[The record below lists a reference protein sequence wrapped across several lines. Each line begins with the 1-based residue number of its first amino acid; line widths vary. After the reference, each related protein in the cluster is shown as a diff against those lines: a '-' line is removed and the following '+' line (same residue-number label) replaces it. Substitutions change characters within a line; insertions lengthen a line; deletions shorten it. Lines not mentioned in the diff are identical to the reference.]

1 MDLDLVIQNQKE
13 NNKKNSRKNSRPF
26 SSNPLGKNNRI
37 KSSKPRVKTGL
48 PKLKNEYILDNGVKN
63 INLNLQFDNN
73 FDKNNEFHNNMQFRP
88 IRPTSR
94 YNDKIFNRYWESIIT
109 EPKTV
114 FNKNSKKKL
123 NKLNV
128 EIEKDFEEL
137 KRQNQK
143 QKPIKRNFTKD
154 NDITPLDKIM
164 QGERNLYKFPQINWD
179 MKTPNRFLNHVG
191 GINFDF
197 SKTTRPD
204 SSRPN
209 SGLNLLITETAVIG
223 YNNNISKQSG
233 NNSRPITAMNKVTSN
248 IQHNKF
254 NRPTTAMITKNKMR
268 PKTAFSNN
276 MIKNNLNNINNNFIH
291 GAYTTTS
298 SSNNNIKDIPLSVQ
312 TKLEKEIKEKYKY
325 QNELFDTEEDKGE
338 FEQSESEEILSSK
351 YKDNIIK
358 QQYEEEK
365 NAIKLCPKV
374 KTLLDKFSKM
384 DLQNYSIKTNQADKD
399 ILDLFDRAQKT
410 HASTLGKVGNYQYS
424 NTYQRIGSFMD
435 FSSHLTISALQKIG
449 KDIYQNRKNLL
460 EFQSKHNIQKPV
472 FGELLVNNCLHF
484 RDSNSLFHG
493 FMPFEEEAQK
503 IIVYNHLPNN
513 YDPLHFL
520 KKFVWEEIFNE
531 KRYSEEFIKNIKT
544 SIANYNKYLSSDKFL
559 MSDLKKFNKKLF
571 LKRIIY
577 KVDDALNMN
586 DLTVKQIMFDEVNE
600 IEDLYYLTLKK
611 GIMNYILR
619 SPHERK
625 RLNIIYYPNKVLPSS
640 YTIAQ
645 SGSFNATKYKNWV
658 NNFNSSRNYLENNL
672 SLCNIAVSGLINW
685 TNSFSHVN
693 LIYLDLLHKLKEP
706 DFNTIHIDEFC
717 RIQETYL
724 NKVFHFMRDIYY
736 RGAILIVKK
745 NKALKRKDVPSE
757 GKWTFKGFIPDVQ
770 EYEKEFL
777 DNNYGMNYED
787 QLRDFWSNIN
797 LDNLID
803 VRITTS
809 NIGYVTY
816 ILKKRIDLAVSDWDE
831 MSNENKI
838 KLNNCVTTYCTIF
851 FRKLAEK
858 ALNDF
863 SNFFEKYPSNEEL
876 YKNITEENKVNFA
889 KDIVYDSEEDLK
901 LPDLN
906 FFYTT
911 PYVDP
916 ILSIKIKYD
925 VLYNLI
931 KLEYNFE
938 QVYEKIVK
946 IVDIICNLFN
956 PLCTSQFLDFRK
968 ILPSQRE
975 NIVKEHSAKL
985 NEFFNADPNTNKSFL
1000 DEYYKSFCP
1009 NIILEEIENEI
1020 YAKSYLNVM
1029 GSSELFKNNIKSKI
1043 YKKIKIQFNEIE
1055 ECIKIFEPLKELIT
1069 NQIDD
1074 SIKEFV
1080 KKVPPTPDYGS
1091 YMKYLKKIRK
1101 MRKYIDIIPKKIQF
1115 SMFCIDNREVISSL
1129 RNKLN
1134 SILAVLFN
1142 SLEIRITQIYENNNE
1157 KYSQFIRQL
1166 DVKIYT
1172 PEELVKIEK
1181 LKITININFLATIH
1195 EYEDADKIFMFLL
1208 KEDDLFPIEFSSKIC
1223 EGIKKF
1229 YKFKADQKR
1238 IDKTHAEIREQME
1251 NNFKKERA
1259 ELEEEMNVYVKE
1271 INLLDNQIHISDY
1284 VNVVANIK
1292 YLESKISNLD
1302 ERKEKSMKT
1311 EELLFDYKN
1320 EGFEEYNMC
1329 KKKLE
1334 KLAILWQ
1341 NIEKFYEERKVL
1353 IHNFSENIEI
1363 EHYIN
1368 FFGQI
1373 DTEIKNNKK
1382 DLIKGEEVIGKLSK
1396 TVEDDIYNITNY
1408 LDIFQRVLD
1417 SPSPISEE
1425 LKKEVFE
1432 VSENKIIQ
1440 QSLRE
1445 ILFSCFSK
1453 KSK

>member
-1 MDLDLVIQNQKE
+1 
-13 NNKKNSRKNSRPF
+13 
-26 SSNPLGKNNRI
+26 
-37 KSSKPRVKTGL
+37 
-48 PKLKNEYILDNGVKN
+48 
-63 INLNLQFDNN
+63 
-73 FDKNNEFHNNMQFRP
+73 
-88 IRPTSR
+88 
-94 YNDKIFNRYWESIIT
+94 
-109 EPKTV
+109 
-114 FNKNSKKKL
+114 
-123 NKLNV
+123 
-128 EIEKDFEEL
+128 
-137 KRQNQK
+137 
-143 QKPIKRNFTKD
+143 
-154 NDITPLDKIM
+154 
-164 QGERNLYKFPQINWD
+164 
-179 MKTPNRFLNHVG
+179 
-191 GINFDF
+191 
-197 SKTTRPD
+197 
-204 SSRPN
+204 
-209 SGLNLLITETAVIG
+209 
-223 YNNNISKQSG
+223 
-233 NNSRPITAMNKVTSN
+233 
-248 IQHNKF
+248 
-254 NRPTTAMITKNKMR
+254 
-268 PKTAFSNN
+268 
-276 MIKNNLNNINNNFIH
+276 
-291 GAYTTTS
+291 
-298 SSNNNIKDIPLSVQ
+298 
-312 TKLEKEIKEKYKY
+312 
-325 QNELFDTEEDKGE
+325 
-338 FEQSESEEILSSK
+338 
-351 YKDNIIK
+351 
-358 QQYEEEK
+358 
-365 NAIKLCPKV
+365 
-374 KTLLDKFSKM
+374 
-384 DLQNYSIKTNQADKD
+384 
-399 ILDLFDRAQKT
+399 
-410 HASTLGKVGNYQYS
+410 
-424 NTYQRIGSFMD
+424 
-435 FSSHLTISALQKIG
+435 
-449 KDIYQNRKNLL
+449 
-460 EFQSKHNIQKPV
+460 
-472 FGELLVNNCLHF
+472 
-484 RDSNSLFHG
+484 
-493 FMPFEEEAQK
+493 
-503 IIVYNHLPNN
+503 
-513 YDPLHFL
+513 
-520 KKFVWEEIFNE
+520 
-531 KRYSEEFIKNIKT
+531 
-544 SIANYNKYLSSDKFL
+544 
-559 MSDLKKFNKKLF
+559 
-571 LKRIIY
+571 
-577 KVDDALNMN
+577 
-586 DLTVKQIMFDEVNE
+586 
-600 IEDLYYLTLKK
+600 
-611 GIMNYILR
+611 
-619 SPHERK
+619 
-625 RLNIIYYPNKVLPSS
+625 
-640 YTIAQ
+640 
-645 SGSFNATKYKNWV
+645 
-658 NNFNSSRNYLENNL
+658 
-672 SLCNIAVSGLINW
+672 
-685 TNSFSHVN
+685 
-693 LIYLDLLHKLKEP
+693 
-706 DFNTIHIDEFC
+706 
-717 RIQETYL
+717 
-724 NKVFHFMRDIYY
+724 MRDIYY

-745 NKALKRKDVPSE
+745 NKALKRKDVPNE

-863 SNFFEKYPSNEEL
+863 SDFFEKYPSNEEL

-956 PLCTSQFLDFRK
+956 PLCTSHFLDFRK